1 MAGLPQLFL
10 FLFST
15 AAKEETSTETSYV
28 TKSEFKGFRNDINS
42 KLDELKK
49 LLKSK
54 LTYLQY
60 SENL

>member
-1 MAGLPQLFL
+1 MVAGGDLPGPRGEHLKNKMKGE
-10 FLFST
+10 S
-15 AAKEETSTETSYV
+15 KM
-28 TKSEFKGFRNDINS
+28 TKSEFEGFRNDINS
-42 KLDELKK
+42 KLDALKK